1 MNALLIEEHPLL
13 RLGLL
18 QMLENIQESA
28 TVAAIVPADI
38 ARLDARHHNADL
50 LVFGM
55 PTDTGSGWAQLEQAR
70 QALAPQRILILADTL
85 PLHVPT
91 ADSARGVCGCLP
103 KSASLAVIEAAIRMA
118 VSGVQGLL
126 FAAETGTLP
135 SASRSAMPAT
145 QSLASSA
152 PLPLSAAYPA
162 PLPGEPLSLAA
173 CASTPRA
180 ALRSAVAV
188 RDLTDLRP
196 GQPLSS
202 PASAPASA
210 TANAVSLTE
219 EEPGYDEAEMLKIT
233 PRQYEVLVLLA
244 RGYPIKTVSRMLNI
258 SVATVK
264 SHACTLYQRLKV
276 RNKGEAVYAALQR
289 GATLEWV
296 SGDERI
302 TRESSTG
309 AAVAPRRNEP
319 PCEAVRPAV

>member
-28 TVAAIVPADI
+28 QVAAIAPADI
-38 ARLDARHHNADL
+38 ARLDTRHHNADL

-55 PTDTGSGWAQLEQAR
+55 PADVGSGWPQLEQAR
-70 QALAPQRILILADTL
+70 EALSPQRILILADIL
-85 PLHVPT
+85 PLHVPN

-103 KSASLAVIEAAIRMA
+103 KSASLAVIEAAIRLA

-126 FAAETGTLP
+126 FSAETGSMP
-135 SASRSAMPAT
+135 SASRSAMPAA
-145 QSLASSA
+145 QSLASAA
-152 PLPLSAAYPA
+152 PLPLSTAHAG
-162 PLPGEPLSLAA
+162 PLQGEQLSLAT
-173 CASTPRA
+173 CANSPRNT
-180 ALRSAVAV
+180 LRTAVAV

-196 GQPLSS
+196 GQPLS
-202 PASAPASA
+202 AATTGSAADAMPL
-210 TANAVSLTE
+210 VE
-219 EEPGYDEAEMLKIT
+219 EEPSYDEAEMLKIT

-296 SGDERI
+296 SGDERT
-302 TRESSTG
+302 TRLAPSAIRSAEPG
-309 AAVAPRRNEP
+309 YAGNGIVA
-319 PCEAVRPAV
+319 

>member
-28 TVAAIVPADI
+28 QVAAIAPADI
-38 ARLDARHHNADL
+38 ARLEARHHNADL

-55 PTDTGSGWAQLEQAR
+55 PADTAPGWEQLERAR
-70 QALAPQRILILADTL
+70 AALSPQRILILADVL
-85 PLHVPT
+85 PLHVPNP
-91 ADSARGVCGCLP
+91 DSARGVCGCLP
-103 KSASLAVIEAAIRMA
+103 KSASLAVIEAAIRLA

-126 FAAETGTLP
+126 FSAETGAMP
-135 SASRSAMPAT
+135 SASRSAMPAV
-145 QSLASSA
+145 QSLASAA
-152 PLPLSAAYPA
+152 PLPLSAS
-162 PLPGEPLSLAA
+162 LPTALQAEQLSLVA
-173 CASTPRA
+173 CAGTPRGA
-180 ALRSAVAV
+180 ARAAVAV
-188 RDLTDLRP
+188 RDLTGLRP
-196 GQPLSS
+196 GQPLS
-202 PASAPASA
+202 APAA
-210 TANAVSLTE
+210 APAPAANAAPLVE
-219 EEPGYDEAEMLKIT
+219 EEPSYDEAEMLKIT

-296 SGDERI
+296 SGDEPF
-302 TRESSTG
+302 TRDSNARTLVGSPCTEAAYRATG
-309 AAVAPRRNEP
+309 QTL
-319 PCEAVRPAV
+319 

>member
-18 QMLENIQESA
+18 QMLENIQDSGHVMA
-28 TVAAIVPADI
+28 LAPADLV
-38 ARLDARHHNADL
+38 RLDSPPRNADL

-55 PTDTGSGWAQLEQAR
+55 PSDTAAGWEQLDVAR
-70 QALAPQRILILADTL
+70 NLLAPQRILVLADLL
-85 PLHVPT
+85 PLHVPN
-91 ADSARGVCGCLP
+91 ADSARGICGCLP
-103 KSASLAVIEAAIRMA
+103 KSASLAVIEAAIRLA

-126 FAAETGTLP
+126 FTAETGAMP

-145 QSLASSA
+145 QSLASAA
-152 PLPLSAAYPA
+152 PLPLSVAMQ
-162 PLPGEPLSLAA
+162 GEQLSPAA
-173 CASTPRA
+173 CASAPRS

-188 RDLTDLRP
+188 RDLTGLKP
-196 GQPLSS
+196 GQPL
-202 PASAPASA
+202 AAPA
-210 TANAVSLTE
+210 AVAPAPAMAE

-296 SGDERI
+296 SGDERQ
-302 TRESSTG
+302 TRNCRSDGVRQAATVSHGEAAYSSSAG
-309 AAVAPRRNEP
+309 AAF
-319 PCEAVRPAV
+319 

>member
-18 QMLENIQESA
+18 QMLESIQESA

-55 PTDTGSGWAQLEQAR
+55 PADAGPGWAHLEQAR

-126 FAAETGTLP
+126 FAAETGALP

-145 QSLASSA
+145 QSLASAA
-152 PLPLSAAYPA
+152 PLPLSAAHPA
-162 PLPGEPLSLAA
+162 PPPGEPLSLAA

-180 ALRSAVAV
+180 VLRTAVAV
-188 RDLTDLRP
+188 RDLTNLRP
-196 GQPLSS
+196 GQPLS
-202 PASAPASA
+202 APASA
-210 TANAVSLTE
+210 AADAVSLTE
-219 EEPGYDEAEMLKIT
+219 EGPGYDEAEMLKIT

-302 TRESSTG
+302 TRESNTG

-319 PCEAVRPAV
+319 PCQAASPAV

>member
-28 TVAAIVPADI
+28 QVAAIAPADM
-38 ARLDARHHNADL
+38 ARLDARHQNADL

-55 PTDTGSGWAQLEQAR
+55 PADPAPGWVLLEQAR
-70 QALAPQRILILADTL
+70 QTLAPQRILILADTL

-91 ADSARGVCGCLP
+91 ADSARGICGCLP

-126 FAAETGTLP
+126 FTAETGTLP

-145 QSLASSA
+145 QSLASAA
-152 PLPLSAAYPA
+152 PLPLSAAHPA
-162 PLPGEPLSLAA
+162 QPPGEQLALA
-173 CASTPRA
+173 SCASTPRA
-180 ALRSAVAV
+180 ALRTTVAL
-188 RDLTDLRP
+188 RDLTELRP
-196 GQPLSS
+196 GQPLS
-202 PASAPASA
+202 AAAPA
-210 TANAVSLTE
+210 AVSPTPPAMPLTE

-302 TRESSTG
+302 TRETNG
-309 AAVAPRRNEP
+309 AGVAPRRNEP
-319 PCEAVRPAV
+319 PCQAVRPVV

>member
-28 TVAAIVPADI
+28 QVAAIAPADI
-38 ARLDARHHNADL
+38 ARLDSRHHRADL

-55 PTDTGSGWAQLEQAR
+55 PADTAPGWEQLERAR
-70 QALAPQRILILADTL
+70 EALSPQRILILADVL
-85 PLHVPT
+85 PLHVPSP
-91 ADSARGVCGCLP
+91 DSARGVCGCLP
-103 KSASLAVIEAAIRMA
+103 KSASLAVIEAAIRLA

-126 FAAETGTLP
+126 FAADAVAMP
-135 SASRSAMPAT
+135 SASRSAMPAVP
-145 QSLASSA
+145 SLASAA
-152 PLPLSAAYPA
+152 PLPLSASHAA
-162 PLPGEPLSLAA
+162 PLAGEPMSLAA
-173 CASTPRA
+173 CGG
-180 ALRSAVAV
+180 ALRAAVAV
-188 RDLTDLRP
+188 RDLTGLKP
-196 GQPLSS
+196 GQPLS
-202 PASAPASA
+202 APA
-210 TANAVSLTE
+210 TAHAALMVE
-219 EEPGYDEAEMLKIT
+219 DEPNYGEAEMLKIT

-296 SGDERI
+296 SGDERF
-302 TRESSTG
+302 TRDSSARPVVATRATE
-309 AAVAPRRNEP
+309 AAFQAASPVL
-319 PCEAVRPAV
+319 

>member
-28 TVAAIVPADI
+28 QVAAIAPADI
-38 ARLDARHHNADL
+38 ARLDSRHHRADL

-55 PTDTGSGWAQLEQAR
+55 PAEPGPGWVQLEQA
-70 QALAPQRILILADTL
+70 QAVLQPQRVLILADVL
-85 PLHVPT
+85 PLHVPNPE
-91 ADSARGVCGCLP
+91 SARGVCGCLP
-103 KSASLAVIEAAIRMA
+103 KTASLAVIEAAIRLA
-118 VSGVQGLL
+118 ISGVQGLL
-126 FAAETGTLP
+126 FSAETGTTP
-135 SASRSAMPAT
+135 SASRSAMPAV
-145 QSLASSA
+145 QSLASAA
-152 PLPLSAAYPA
+152 PLPLPA
-162 PLPGEPLSLAA
+162 NLPTDSLSLAS
-173 CASTPRA
+173 CASVQRGTPRA
-180 ALRSAVAV
+180 AVAV

-196 GQPLSS
+196 GQPL
-202 PASAPASA
+202 PAPAAASAVPIA
-210 TANAVSLTE
+210 E
-219 EEPGYDEAEMLKIT
+219 EEPSYGEAEMLKIT

-296 SGDERI
+296 SGDEPF
-302 TRESSTG
+302 TRDSSRTVVGSPRAEAAFGSTG
-309 AAVAPRRNEP
+309 QTL
-319 PCEAVRPAV
+319 

>member
-28 TVAAIVPADI
+28 QVAAIAPADI
-38 ARLDARHHNADL
+38 ARLDARHQNADL

-55 PTDTGSGWAQLEQAR
+55 PADPAPGWVLLEQAR
-70 QALAPQRILILADTL
+70 QTLAPQRILILADTL

-91 ADSARGVCGCLP
+91 ADSARGICGCLP

-118 VSGVQGLL
+118 VSGVQGLV
-126 FAAETGTLP
+126 FTAETGTLP

-145 QSLASSA
+145 QSLASAA
-152 PLPLSAAYPA
+152 PLPLSAAHPA
-162 PLPGEPLSLAA
+162 QPPGEQLALA
-173 CASTPRA
+173 SCASTPRA
-180 ALRSAVAV
+180 ALRTTVAL
-188 RDLTDLRP
+188 RDLTELRP
-196 GQPLSS
+196 GQPLSATAPAALS
-202 PASAPASA
+202 PAPAA
-210 TANAVSLTE
+210 MPLNE

-302 TRESSTG
+302 TRETNG
-309 AAVAPRRNEP
+309 AGVAPRRNEP
-319 PCEAVRPAV
+319 PSQAVRPAA

>member
-28 TVAAIVPADI
+28 QVAAIAPADI
-38 ARLDARHHNADL
+38 ARLDTRHHNADL

-55 PTDTGSGWAQLEQAR
+55 PADPGPGWVQLEQAR

-91 ADSARGVCGCLP
+91 ADSARGICGCLP

-145 QSLASSA
+145 QSLASAA
-152 PLPLSAAYPA
+152 PLPLSAQPA
-162 PLPGEPLSLAA
+162 PLPGEQLPLA

-180 ALRSAVAV
+180 VLRTAVAL

-196 GQPLSS
+196 GQPLST
-202 PASAPASA
+202 PASVTPA
-210 TANAVSLTE
+210 AVPLAE

-302 TRESSTG
+302 TRENG

-319 PCEAVRPAV
+319 PCQAVRPAA